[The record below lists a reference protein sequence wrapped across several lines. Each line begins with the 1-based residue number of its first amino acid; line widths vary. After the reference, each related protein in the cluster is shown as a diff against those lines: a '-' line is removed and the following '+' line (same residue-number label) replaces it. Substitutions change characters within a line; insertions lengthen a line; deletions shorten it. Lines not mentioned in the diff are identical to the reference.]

1 LLAPAGI
8 RSVIPT
14 EPDAIYDLSAGWEIG
29 PLSAIP
35 GGPDVGWRET
45 QEPVELS
52 LVRVGGD
59 IRPPKKV
66 KHVSPI
72 YPDAARYA
80 HIEGDVKLQA
90 VIDAEGNV
98 TRVTITRSVPLLDR
112 AAIEAVRQW
121 KYEPTRLNGVAVP
134 ILLSVEVSFRLG
146 PG

>member
-1 LLAPAGI
+1 LLAPASI
-8 RSVIPT
+8 PSAIPT
-14 EPDAIYDLSAGWEIG
+14 EPDAVYEPWAGQIG

-35 GGPDVGWRET
+35 GGPEVGWRAIPE
-45 QEPVELS
+45 QVDPSPLP
-52 LVRVGGD
+52 VGGD

-72 YPDAARYA
+72 YPNAARYA
-80 HIEGDVKLQA
+80 HIEGNVKLQA

-98 TRVTITRSVPLLDR
+98 TRVTVTRSVPLLDQ
-112 AAIEAVRQW
+112 AAVEAVRQW